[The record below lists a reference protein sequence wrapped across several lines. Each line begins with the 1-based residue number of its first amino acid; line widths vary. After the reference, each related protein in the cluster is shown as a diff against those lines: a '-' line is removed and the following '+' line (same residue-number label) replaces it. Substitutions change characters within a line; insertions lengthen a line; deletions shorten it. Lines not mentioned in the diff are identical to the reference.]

1 MNPTAKIYVAG
12 HTGLVGSAIVRCL
25 GAEGATNLLLRS
37 RAELDLTDQR
47 ATREMFES
55 ERPEYVFVAAAK
67 VGGILENAQ
76 KPASFLG
83 ENLMIATNVVDAAHR
98 SGVKKLLFV
107 SSSCSY
113 PKHAPQPLKE
123 EYLLSGALEPTNE
136 WHAVAKIAGVKMC
149 QAYRRQHELDAIVA
163 MSTSVYGP
171 GDNFDPASSHLL
183 PALMRRFHEAK
194 RDALPYLTVWGT
206 GTPRR
211 EFIHSDD
218 LARACAFLM
227 QTYSDVEMVN
237 IGWGEDHAILD
248 LASMMKEVVGYD
260 APIVLDTSK
269 PDGTPRKLL
278 DVSKMNALGFRPRIG
293 LREGLESMYAWY
305 LANER

>member
-1 MNPTAKIYVAG
+1 MKFTANIYVAG
-12 HTGLVGSAIVRCL
+12 HAGLVGSAIVRYL
-25 GAEGATNLLLRS
+25 RAKGATNLLLLS

-47 ATREMFES
+47 ATREMFVS
-55 ERPEYVFVAAAK
+55 QRPEYVFVAAAR

-83 ENLMIATNVVDAAHR
+83 ENLMIATNIVDAAHR

-123 EYLLSGALEPTNE
+123 EYLLNGALEPTNE

-149 QAYRRQHELDAIVA
+149 QAYRLQHGLDAIVA

-183 PALMRRFHEAK
+183 PALMKRFHEAK
-194 RDALPYLTVWGT
+194 CAALPSLTVWGT

-218 LARACAFLM
+218 LAHACVFLM
-227 QTYSDVEMVN
+227 QNYSDVEMVN
-237 IGWGEDHAILD
+237 IGWGEDHAIID
-248 LASMMKEVVGYD
+248 LANIMKDVIGYD
-260 APIVLDTSK
+260 APVVFDTSK

-278 DVSKMNALGFRPRIG
+278 DVSKLNALGFRPRIG

-305 LANER
+305 LANRL

>member
-1 MNPTAKIYVAG
+1 MNPTARIYVAG

-25 GAEGATNLLLRS
+25 RAEGATNLLLRS
-37 RAELDLTDQR
+37 RAELDLTDQHE
-47 ATREMFES
+47 TRKMFEA

-67 VGGILENAQ
+67 VGGILENTQ

-83 ENLMIATNVVDAAHR
+83 ENLMIATNIVDAAHR

-123 EYLLSGALEPTNE
+123 EYLLSGPLEPTNE
-136 WHAVAKIAGVKMC
+136 WHSVAKIAGVKMC
-149 QAYRRQHELDAIVA
+149 QAYRRQHGLDAIVA

-171 GDNFDPASSHLL
+171 GDNFDPTSSHLL
-183 PALMRRFHEAK
+183 PGLMRRFHEAK
-194 RDALPYLTVWGT
+194 RDALPSLTLWGT
-206 GTPRR
+206 GAPRR

-218 LARACAFLM
+218 LARACVFLM
-227 QTYSDVEMVN
+227 QKYSDVGMVN
-237 IGWGEDHAILD
+237 VGWGEDHPILD
-248 LASMMKEVVGYD
+248 LANIVKEVVDYD
-260 APIVLDTSK
+260 VPIVLDTSK

-278 DVSKMNALGFRPRIG
+278 DVSTMNALGFRPRIG
-293 LREGLESMYAWY
+293 LRDGLASMYAWY
-305 LANER
+305 LANEV